1 MVTPCTNNIEHFFIT
16 NWPYTTCLTQYT
28 LTQCTIHTPYR
39 SQYAAITLTTPC
51 TPFTY
56 LLLTKRVTF
65 SQALTLVSWRW
76 FLCKPKHVGK
86 FLLILE
92 CFNNSTFL
100 TLCASVGNK
109 KVFNI
114 IDARCN
120 HEVKYECIFTY
131 IYYFNLCTMHLV
143 QFIIQT
149 KNAQYIYIYIYIS
162 INNIL
167 YTYRKRSYMF
177 HWF

>member
-1 MVTPCTNNIEHFFIT
+1 MFRPRERALKKFKC
-16 NWPYTTCLTQYT
+16 PRP
-28 LTQCTIHTPYR
+28 QCVKNVE
-39 SQYAAITLTTPC
+39 
-51 TPFTY
+51 
-56 LLLTKRVTF
+56 LL
-65 SQALTLVSWRW
+65 
-76 FLCKPKHVGK
+76 KHSK
-86 FLLILE
+86 ISK
-92 CFNNSTFL
+92 NSTFL

-177 HWF
+177 H